1 MKRQARLMI
10 LLLMAI
16 SQAAQAESTLP
27 QVKVEELSI
36 VPLEG
41 PEDGEVF
48 VRWLIRNVGTV
59 PVSVEPS
66 VSATGSQE
74 FRVKAKASQLIV
86 PSQTATGSAVGRRH
100 IGADGASSLI
110 YVSVHDVD
118 RNVDITGYVDPRSEW
133 MKSVL
138 PKRNQPAEPTAAVEA
153 QTDRPVYFPGET
165 VSVLGRVLHAQP
177 RELAV
182 TGAIHQQCPV
192 ADDGRFELTF
202 PARGTGKQ
210 KLTFEV
216 EGLPQTTLEFVV
228 VSGEVAFPR
237 LFGTDRTYRT
247 GLFQAMAQEHWPMLP
262 YWAKRLGTDFVA
274 LCQTGGWAPGP
285 QLEEMFTAADQL
297 NMTFA
302 LVVAA
307 QPHASGMAM
316 NGDGLP
322 NIEFRNV
329 LVSSF
334 QEALTSDLRRLA
346 SAFRHHRSFRYLL
359 FMPETFN
366 MRANTGY
373 NPENLKR
380 FAEEVLKQDRPGMS
394 LPAFEDPE
402 GWYKLLR
409 EDSDLWEKWLTWRER
424 LWTNYFCS
432 LRNEL
437 KATKPDLDL
446 GTIETNF
453 IVRGM
458 WNLQMLIDA
467 GITDHAPSTWFP
479 TDGGRYWQTLWG
491 RDWYR
496 LRYNQEL
503 FASTLSIWW
512 DTNYDSEQILSGL
525 FGVVKAGGTRTAVW
539 CDSGFRVRGG
549 WKYLNPDFSKG
560 NIKKLEQWADVT
572 AADEALQ
579 SPITD
584 MITGVDNHR
593 KARAL
598 EQSSAQLKQLPYKD
612 RFAVYER
619 YDGKL
624 PLEFAV
630 HWREG
635 ERDLTAQSADNGT
648 SAGDPHDPVYATV
661 QDYQANGYV
670 EMLLFNDVAQRG
682 RTKWLYATGLPAE
695 AYTFEP
701 ESLRERELTV
711 TVTSA
716 SDAVPFIDGEPW
728 AHYERKENTLVI
740 KSIPFQAQ
748 QVRLLQLVRCGREM
762 PHVMT
767 SAGRISH
774 TAVNLDGKT
783 LWLKLGEQQAGNIT
797 IDCADWGEPKNIVGG
812 KSIRTDAASHLIEIS
827 TDEKVAV
834 LTVNW

>member
-1 MKRQARLMI
+1 MKRQNKWMI

-16 SQAAQAESTLP
+16 SQAVQAESTLP

-36 VPLEG
+36 VPLEI
-41 PEDGEVF
+41 PEDGEIF
-48 VRWLIRNVGTV
+48 ARWIIRNVGTV
-59 PVSVEPS
+59 PVKIEPS
-66 VSATGSQE
+66 VSASGSQS
-74 FRVKAKASQLIV
+74 FHVKAEPQLLA
-86 PSQTATGSAVGRRH
+86 PSQVVIFNAVGRRH
-100 IGADGASSLI
+100 IRADGASSMI

-138 PKRNQPAEPTAAVEA
+138 PKRSQPAEPVAAIEVE
-153 QTDRPVYFPGET
+153 TDRPVYFPGEK

-210 KLTFEV
+210 RLTFEA

-228 VSGEVAFPR
+228 MSGEVAFPR

-247 GLFQAMAQEHWPMLP
+247 GLFQSMTRDHWPMLP
-262 YWAKRLGTDFVA
+262 YWAKQLGTDFVA
-274 LCQTGGWAPGP
+274 LSQVEGFSPGP
-285 QLEEMFTAADQL
+285 QLEQMFTAADQL
-297 NMTFA
+297 DMTFA
-302 LVVAA
+302 LVVISPP
-307 QPHASGMAM
+307 QASDMAM
-316 NGDGLP
+316 GGDEIP
-322 NIEFRNV
+322 SNEARNV
-329 LVSSF
+329 LAPSF
-334 QEALTSDLRRLA
+334 QKTLTDDLRRLA

-366 MRANTGY
+366 MRADTGY

-380 FAEEVLKQDRPGMS
+380 FAEDVLKKDRPGMS
-394 LPAFEDPE
+394 LPAFEDPKA
-402 GWYKLLR
+402 WRKLLR
-409 EDSDLWEKWLTWRER
+409 EEGDLGEKWLTWRER
-424 LWTNYFCS
+424 LWTDYYCS
-432 LRNEL
+432 LRAEL
-437 KATKPDLDL
+437 KAAKPDLDL

-496 LRYNQEL
+496 LRHNCEL
-503 FASTLSIWW
+503 LASTLSIWW
-512 DTNYDSEQILSGL
+512 DTNYDPEQILSGL
-525 FGVVKAGGTRTAVW
+525 LGVVKAGGTRTAVW
-539 CDSGFRVRGG
+539 CDSGFRAS
-549 WKYLNPDFSKG
+549 WKYLNPEFG
-560 NIKKLEQWADVT
+560 EGRIRNVEQWVKLT
-572 AADEALQ
+572 ANDEALQ

-593 KARAL
+593 KAQAL
-598 EQSSAQLKQLPYKD
+598 EQSSAQLNQLPYKD
-612 RFAVYER
+612 RFVVYER

-635 ERDLTAQSADNGT
+635 ERDLTAKSADNGT

-701 ESLRERELTV
+701 ESLRQRELTV
-711 TVTSA
+711 AVTSA
-716 SDAVPFIDGEPW
+716 SDAVPFIDGAPW
-728 AHYERKENTLVI
+728 AHYERKDNTLVI

-748 QVRLLQLVRCGREM
+748 QVRLLQLVRCGREL
-762 PHVMT
+762 PHVKT
-767 SAGRISH
+767 SAIRVLN

-783 LWLKLGEQQAGNIT
+783 LWLKFGEPKAGSLT
-797 IDCADWGEPKNIVGG
+797 IDCADWGEPKNLVGG
-812 KSIRTDAASHLIEIS
+812 KRIRYDAASHLLEVS
-827 TDEKVAV
+827 ADEKVAV